1 MAKWITDRTQA
12 DVDRVKELTAK
23 ARTGTWTTAEQQEW
37 ASGMKGALSYT
48 DYARIEQGMKEI
60 ADIVGVKLP
69 IDPISVVTA
78 LNTSGN
84 IPAWDN
90 YPAKSEFFMPLTAKK
105 AGLPLR
111 SLGFRVKG
119 YMPGK
124 MRTVL
129 RKYGT
134 ETALVDKSIDLVK
147 GYNDVVLDMG
157 NIVLEKGVE
166 YQLYFAAANNFY
178 PPSVEPSWVVANDY
192 IDIAHG
198 SAYYGDDAKM
208 IFSGTITFTGMS
220 TPEWGPNSYLTAADA
235 NRWIASVKA
244 IRSKCSGTSSTP
256 DVPESLSMKFGV
268 INQVEKI
275 LSDIESIAKDYT
287 LYCSEPICGGEPYY
301 AVY

>member
-48 DYARIEQGMKEI
+48 DYARIEQGMKEL

-69 IDPISVVTA
+69 IDPILVVTA
-78 LNTSGN
+78 LNTSGD
-84 IPAWDN
+84 IPAWDT
-90 YPAKSEFFMPLTAKK
+90 YPAKSEFFMPLTSKK

-208 IFSGTITFTGMS
+208 IFSGTITFTGTS
-220 TPEWGPNSYLTAADA
+220 TPEWGPNSYLTAEDA

>member
-1 MAKWITDRTQA
+1 MATWITDRTQA

-23 ARTGTWTTAEQQEW
+23 ARSGTWTEEEQQEW

-48 DYARIEQGMKEI
+48 DYARIEQGMKEL
-60 ADIVGVKLP
+60 ADIVGAKLP

-78 LNTSGN
+78 LNTSGE
-84 IPAWDN
+84 IPAWDT
-90 YPAKSEFFMPLTAKK
+90 YPSKSEFFMPLTAKK
-105 AGLPLR
+105 AGLLLR
-111 SLGFRVKG
+111 SLEFRVKG

-134 ETALVDKSIDLVK
+134 TTALADKSIDLVR

-157 NIVLEKGVE
+157 SIALEKGVE

-178 PPSVEPSWVVANDY
+178 PPSVDSSWVAANDC

-198 SAYYGDDAKM
+198 SAYYGDDTKM
-208 IFSGTITFTGMS
+208 IFSGTITFTGTS
-220 TPEWGPNSYLTAADA
+220 TPEWGPNSYLTTEDA

-244 IRSKCSGTSSTP
+244 IRSKCSGTSFTP
-256 DVPESLSMKFGV
+256 DVPKSLSMKFGV

>member
-1 MAKWITDRTQA
+1 MATWITDRTQA

-23 ARTGTWTTAEQQEW
+23 ARSGTWTTAEQQEW

-48 DYARIEQGMKEI
+48 DYARIEQGMKEL
-60 ADIVGVKLP
+60 ADIVGAKLP
-69 IDPISVVTA
+69 IDPISVVTV
-78 LNTSGN
+78 LNTSGE
-84 IPAWDN
+84 IPAWDT
-90 YPAKSEFFMPLTAKK
+90 YPSKSEFFMPLTAKK

-119 YMPGK
+119 YMPGR

-157 NIVLEKGVE
+157 GIVLEKGIE

-198 SAYYGDDAKM
+198 SAYYGDDTKM
-208 IFSGTITFTGMS
+208 IFSGTITFNGTS
-220 TPEWGPNSYLTAADA
+220 TPEWGPNSYLT
-235 NRWIASVKA
+235 
-244 IRSKCSGTSSTP
+244 TE

>member
-23 ARTGTWTTAEQQEW
+23 AKTGTWTTAEQQEW
-37 ASGMKGALSYT
+37 AAGMKGALSYT
-48 DYARIEQGMKEI
+48 DYARIEQGMKEL

-78 LNTSGN
+78 LNTSGE
-84 IPAWDN
+84 IPAWDT

-178 PPSVEPSWVVANDY
+178 PPSVEPSWVLANDY

-198 SAYYGDDAKM
+198 SAYYGDDAKI
-208 IFSGTITFTGMS
+208 IFSGTITFTGTS

-256 DVPESLSMKFGV
+256 NVPKSLSMKFGV

-275 LSDIESIAKDYT
+275 LSDIESIAKDYM

>member
-37 ASGMKGALSYT
+37 AAGMKGALSYT
-48 DYARIEQGMKEI
+48 DYARIEQGMKEL

-78 LNTSGN
+78 LNTSGD

-178 PPSVEPSWVVANDY
+178 SPSVEPSWVVANDY

-208 IFSGTITFTGMS
+208 IFSGTITFTGTS

>member
-23 ARTGTWTTAEQQEW
+23 ARSGTWTEEEQKEW

-48 DYARIEQGMKEI
+48 DYARIEQGMKEL
-60 ADIVGVKLP
+60 ADIVGAKLP
-69 IDPISVVTA
+69 IDPISVVTV
-78 LNTSGN
+78 LNTSGK
-84 IPAWDN
+84 IPAWDT
-90 YPAKSEFFMPLTAKK
+90 YPAKSEFFMPLTVKK

-134 ETALVDKSIDLVK
+134 TTALADKSIDLVR

-157 NIVLEKGVE
+157 SIALKKGVE
-166 YQLYFAAANNFY
+166 YQLYFAAANKFY

-208 IFSGTITFTGMS
+208 IFSGTITFTGTS

-256 DVPESLSMKFGV
+256 DVPKSLSMKFGV

-287 LYCSEPICGGEPYY
+287 LYCSEPICGGESYY

>member
-12 DVDRVKELTAK
+12 DVDRVKELASK
-23 ARTGTWTTAEQQEW
+23 GKLGVWTEKEQKEW

-48 DYARIEQGMKEI
+48 DYARIEQGMKEL

-84 IPAWDN
+84 IPAWDT

-105 AGLPLR
+105 AGLLLH
-111 SLGFRVKG
+111 SLEFRVKG

-157 NIVLEKGVE
+157 NVVLEKGVE

-208 IFSGTITFTGMS
+208 IFSGTITFTGTS
-220 TPEWGPNSYLTAADA
+220 TPE
-235 NRWIASVKA
+235 
-244 IRSKCSGTSSTP
+244 
-256 DVPESLSMKFGV
+256 
-268 INQVEKI
+268 
-275 LSDIESIAKDYT
+275 
-287 LYCSEPICGGEPYY
+287 
-301 AVY
+301 

>member
-37 ASGMKGALSYT
+37 AAGMKGALSYT
-48 DYARIEQGMKEI
+48 DYARIEQGMKEL

-78 LNTSGN
+78 LNTSGE
-84 IPAWDN
+84 IPAWDT

-208 IFSGTITFTGMS
+208 IFSGTITFTGTS

>member
-1 MAKWITDRTQA
+1 MATWITDRTQA

-37 ASGMKGALSYT
+37 AAGMKGALSYT
-48 DYARIEQGMKEI
+48 DYARIEQGMKEL

-78 LNTSGN
+78 LNTSGD

-147 GYNDVVLDMG
+147 GYNDVVMDMDS
-157 NIVLEKGVE
+157 IVLEKGVE

-198 SAYYGDDAKM
+198 SAYYGDDAEM
-208 IFSGTITFTGMS
+208 IFSGTITFTGTS
-220 TPEWGPNSYLTAADA
+220 TPEWGPNSYLTTEDA

-256 DVPESLSMKFGV
+256 DVPKSLSMKFGV

>member
-23 ARTGTWTTAEQQEW
+23 AKTGTWTTAEQQEW
-37 ASGMKGALSYT
+37 AAGMKGALSYT
-48 DYARIEQGMKEI
+48 DYARIEQGMKEL

-78 LNTSGN
+78 LNTSGE
-84 IPAWDN
+84 IPAWDT

-178 PPSVEPSWVVANDY
+178 PPSVEPSWVLANDY

-198 SAYYGDDAKM
+198 STYYGDDAKI
-208 IFSGTITFTGMS
+208 IFSGTITFTGTS

-256 DVPESLSMKFGV
+256 NVPKSLSMKFGV

-275 LSDIESIAKDYT
+275 LSDIESIAKDYM

>member
-48 DYARIEQGMKEI
+48 DYARIEQGMKEL

-78 LNTSGN
+78 LNTSGD

-134 ETALVDKSIDLVK
+134 ETALVDKSIDIIR

-157 NIVLEKGVE
+157 DFPLEKGVE

-208 IFSGTITFTGMS
+208 IFSGTITFTGTS

>member
-1 MAKWITDRTQA
+1 MATWITDRTQA

-23 ARTGTWTTAEQQEW
+23 ARTGTWTTDEQQEW

-48 DYARIEQGMKEI
+48 DYSRIEQGMKEL
-60 ADIVGVKLP
+60 ADIVGAKLP

-78 LNTSGN
+78 LNTSGE
-84 IPAWDN
+84 IPAWDT
-90 YPAKSEFFMPLTAKK
+90 YPSKSEFFMPLTVKK

-208 IFSGTITFTGMS
+208 IFSGTITFTGTS
-220 TPEWGPNSYLTAADA
+220 TPEWGPNSYLTTEDA

-244 IRSKCSGTSSTP
+244 IRSKCSGTSSTL
-256 DVPESLSMKFGV
+256 DVPKSLSMKFGV

>member
-1 MAKWITDRTQA
+1 MATWITDRTQA

-23 ARTGTWTTAEQQEW
+23 ARTGTWTTDEQQEW

-48 DYARIEQGMKEI
+48 DYSRIEQGMKEL
-60 ADIVGVKLP
+60 ADIVGAKLP

-78 LNTSGN
+78 LNTSGE
-84 IPAWDN
+84 IPAWDT
-90 YPAKSEFFMPLTAKK
+90 YPSKSEFFMPLTAKK

-119 YMPGK
+119 YMPGR

-157 NIVLEKGVE
+157 SIVLEKGVE

-198 SAYYGDDAKM
+198 SAYYGDDTKM
-208 IFSGTITFTGMS
+208 IFSGTITFNGTS
-220 TPEWGPNSYLTAADA
+220 TPEWGPNSYLTTEDA

-244 IRSKCSGTSSTP
+244 IRSKCSGTSFTP